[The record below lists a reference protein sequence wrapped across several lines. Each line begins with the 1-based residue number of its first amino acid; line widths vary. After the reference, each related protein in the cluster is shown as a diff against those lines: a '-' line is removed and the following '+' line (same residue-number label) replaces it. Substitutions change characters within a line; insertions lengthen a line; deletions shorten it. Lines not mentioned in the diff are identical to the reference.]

1 MQSVYLIRHAKTKA
15 NKYGVLCGRTESEI
29 IGTIEDI
36 KNEIEP
42 KLETLKSPVII
53 SSPLK
58 RAVDTASVFE
68 RKIITDEGFLEFD
81 FGKFEGKSF
90 EYIKQNHS
98 AEFEKLLE
106 EGNDYQYPDGE
117 NLVSFLNRVS
127 NAYDKVLEE
136 YSNYKE
142 LVIVSHAG
150 VIQMLLSYIL
160 TGDKTLYWNFK
171 IKNCAVI
178 KLYYCEGLPVIEYIK

>member
-1 MQSVYLIRHAKTKA
+1 MQSIYLIRHAKTKA
-15 NKYGVLCGRTESEI
+15 NKYGVLCGRTESEV
-29 IGTIEDI
+29 IGSIEEI

-42 KLETLKSPVII
+42 KLEPLKSPVII

-68 RKIITDEGFLEFD
+68 RTIVTEEGFLEFD
-81 FGKFEGKSF
+81 FGEFEGKSF

-98 AEFEKLLE
+98 KEFEKILK
-106 EGNDYQYPDGE
+106 EGNDYQYPGGE
-117 NLVSFLNRVS
+117 NLTSFLNRVS
-127 NAYDKVLEE
+127 NTYNKVLEN
-136 YSNYKE
+136 YSNYNE

-160 TGDKTLYWNFK
+160 TGDKTLYWNFR

-178 KLYYCEGLPVIEYIK
+178 KLYYCEGMPVIEYIK

>member
-1 MQSVYLIRHAKTKA
+1 MQSIYLIRHAKTKA
-15 NKYGVLCGRTESEI
+15 NKYGVLCGRTESEVI
-29 IGTIEDI
+29 QSIEEI
-36 KNEIEP
+36 KNEIKP
-42 KLETLKSPVII
+42 KLEPLKSPVII

-68 RKIITDEGFLEFD
+68 RTVLTEEGFLEFD

-98 AEFEKLLE
+98 KEFEKILK
-106 EGNDYQYPDGE
+106 EGNDYQYPSGE
-117 NLVSFLNRVS
+117 NLSSFLNRVS
-127 NAYDKVLEE
+127 NTYDKVLEK
-136 YSNYKE
+136 YSNYNE

-160 TGDKTLYWNFK
+160 AGDKTLYWNFR

-178 KLYYCEGLPVIEYIK
+178 KLYYCEGMPVIEYIK